1 MRPWQSLF
9 LLADGRIERN
19 QMSKE
24 TLKTSADKAEK
35 QVFYLPEFGVTVEAT
50 SLEEAIKKATKGDQ
64 ENGN

>member
-1 MRPWQSLF
+1 
-9 LLADGRIERN
+9 
-19 QMSKE
+19 MSKE